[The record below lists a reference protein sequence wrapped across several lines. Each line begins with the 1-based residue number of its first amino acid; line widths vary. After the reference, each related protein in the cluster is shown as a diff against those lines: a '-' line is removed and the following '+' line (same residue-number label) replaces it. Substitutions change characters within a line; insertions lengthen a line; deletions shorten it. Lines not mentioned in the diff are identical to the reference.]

1 VTLAYTIALW
11 MARKAEAVEPRES
24 DLKEPKVCTLEVR
37 RRPELS
43 KLLALGGRTVS
54 LGRGFGSAALSP
66 SHLRPSAP
74 PTMGGRSL
82 SGGDHFT
89 PPCIRIIGALGLGA
103 GCAMCQVGA
112 IVSAPSSLF
121 NLRPL
126 LARPFL
132 CGLAEPDNS
141 QHDGYHQQRQQQVI
155 Q

>member
-66 SHLRPSAP
+66 SHLRPPAP

-89 PPCIRIIGALGLGA
+89 PPCIRIIGTLGLEA
-103 GCAMCQVGA
+103 GRAMRQIGA
-112 IVSAPSSLF
+112 IVSAPSSCSTYGRF
-121 NLRPL
+121 LRGRFFAGWP
-126 LARPFL
+126 
-132 CGLAEPDNS
+132 S
-141 QHDGYHQQRQQQVI
+141 QIIPSTTAITSSVNNR
-155 Q
+155 